1 MIKDNYYNFLYNH
14 NLWDKLDYMERLNNK
29 DILNFEEPYRM
40 YLYVY
45 NNNLKKIK
53 EYNINDLFGE
63 DYIDNLYLFAM
74 YFGRTKIIKYLDKI
88 GYNIGWVKLI
98 NNEFYQIFNIKLNK
112 KEYEINTVNCQKLRD
127 NIKEEWPN
135 NIFWLTSPI
144 IDMSCFKPLFGE
156 RIYFRLNY
164 HYMNEDKNYNNMKK
178 YILMNNKLKYK
189 KYTLIYIIS

>member
-1 MIKDNYYNFLYNH
+1 
-14 NLWDKLDYMERLNNK
+14 
-29 DILNFEEPYRM
+29 M

-88 GYNIGWVKLI
+88 GYNIKWIKVI
-98 NNEFYQIFNIKLNK
+98 NNFYQIFNIKLNK

-127 NIKEEWPN
+127 KIAKDTIN
-135 NIFWLTSPI
+135 NLFWFNSPHI
-144 IDMSCFKPLFGE
+144 IMSNFKPLFGE
-156 RIYFRLNY
+156 RIYFRMNY
-164 HYMNEDKNYNNMKK
+164 HYMNEDNNYNNMKK